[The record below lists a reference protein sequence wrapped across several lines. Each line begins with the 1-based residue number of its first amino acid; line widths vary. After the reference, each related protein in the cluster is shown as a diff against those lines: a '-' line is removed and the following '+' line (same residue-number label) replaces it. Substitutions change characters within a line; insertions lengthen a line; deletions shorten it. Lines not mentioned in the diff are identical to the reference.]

1 MSKAK
6 QQITTVDGIEINE
19 TTYEDTVHIE
29 LPDSPHYIAE
39 HTDSSI
45 NYFKLNYYG
54 DGVGTSIRFDEVS
67 RKGDHEYINNGFNF
81 AREGHIT
88 ASIHDEELSEEMIGL
103 LESRYC

>member
-29 LPDSPHYIAE
+29 LPNSPHYIVE
-39 HTDSSI
+39 HDEPVH
-45 NYFKLNYYG
+45 YLKLNYYG
-54 DGVGTSIRFDEVS
+54 EGVATSIRFDEVS
-67 RKGDHEYINNGFNF
+67 RKGDHEHIKNGFNF

-103 LESRYC
+103 LELRYC

>member
-29 LPDSPHYIAE
+29 LPDSPHYIVE
-39 HTDSSI
+39 HDEPVH
-45 NYFKLNYYG
+45 YLKLNYYG
-54 DGVGTSIRFDEVS
+54 EGVGTSIRFDEVS
-67 RKGDHEYINNGFNF
+67 RKGDHEHINNGFNF